1 MPALPEA
8 AQPQQRLLLRGML
21 PRASKGEAMSEP
33 TGYHDMHGIPIH
45 NGDLIRG
52 ESEGVKHAN

>member
-1 MPALPEA
+1 
-8 AQPQQRLLLRGML
+8 
-21 PRASKGEAMSEP
+21 MSEP